1 MENLNGENLKKK
13 LKKNDIY
20 KYLNLYR
27 DLYGDNIY
35 LDSNVSEDM
44 PIDKSNKL
52 DEYLNSIKD
61 CLECPLGKTRKNI
74 VLGMGNPNADI
85 VFVGEAPGKQE
96 DLQGLPFVGRSGK
109 LLDKMLASINLSRDD
124 IYILNVLKCRPPD
137 NRDPSKLEIEKC
149 EPYLKEQLKIIKP
162 KLIVALGRI
171 SAMTILRTKESLT
184 NMRNKI
190 FDYEGVDFLVTYH
203 PAALLRNPNFKKY
216 AWEDFK
222 LIRDK
227 YINA

>member
-1 MENLNGENLKKK
+1 MTRDTRID
-13 LKKNDIY
+13 KKNE
-20 KYLNLYR
+20 
-27 DLYGDNIY
+27 
-35 LDSNVSEDM
+35 LDD
-44 PIDKSNKL
+44 
-52 DEYLNSIKD
+52 YLNSIKD

-85 VFVGEAPGKQE
+85 VFVGEAPGKEE

-203 PAALLRNPNFKKY
+203 PAALLRNSNFKKY

-227 YINA
+227 YSNV